1 MKLLVQ
7 LILNPNYP
15 TRSLLVGNRFN
26 RSYLYIE
33 KKREEAEQGELNSK
47 MNLRSCEV
55 GCGRNNRTTTILL
68 ADRLKRP

>member
-7 LILNPNYP
+7 LIFNPNYP

-33 KKREEAEQGELNSK
+33 KKEKL
-47 MNLRSCEV
+47 
-55 GCGRNNRTTTILL
+55 
-68 ADRLKRP
+68 LKRES